1 MQKTV
6 FYDGTQSRA
15 QLHCGDPSNKD
26 TQIQQKSNKEIE
38 HISNKY
44 RQRFKGRKTQDRKMN
59 KQNIQLK
66 NNKNYHAQQNKQY
79 KNKDNIIKDMNQLN
93 DDKHN
98 IGQLSTSVLDL
109 LSFL

>member
-66 NNKNYHAQQNKQY
+66 YNKNYHA
-79 KNKDNIIKDMNQLN
+79 
-93 DDKHN
+93 
-98 IGQLSTSVLDL
+98 
-109 LSFL
+109 